1 MEQGAGPTHLGDE
14 AGVAEEGTG
23 KGRRRRRGPRR
34 CWRLFYTRALRL
46 RSVQEGDGVIMRNW
60 NDCSTRFISYIHTRI
75 IHNCDARLPLPRGT
89 RESFAS
95 RYQYICIAEV
105 TIFIRFQFVH
115 HVDVK
120 VRLNC
125 TKSAI
130 IDRTMPRLFYRIHL
144 NWCVL
149 GSHLG
154 QVRRRGQSRS
164 AGVED
169 TSFETAQICRFLLW
183 ISAKK
188 DLKTKFCC
196 FVSFDRQRC
205 RRHKK

>member
-1 MEQGAGPTHLGDE
+1 
-14 AGVAEEGTG
+14 
-23 KGRRRRRGPRR
+23 
-34 CWRLFYTRALRL
+34 
-46 RSVQEGDGVIMRNW
+46 
-60 NDCSTRFISYIHTRI
+60 
-75 IHNCDARLPLPRGT
+75 
-89 RESFAS
+89 
-95 RYQYICIAEV
+95 
-105 TIFIRFQFVH
+105 
-115 HVDVK
+115 
-120 VRLNC
+120 
-125 TKSAI
+125 
-130 IDRTMPRLFYRIHL
+130 MPRPFYRIHL

-205 RRHKK
+205 RRHKKWKNHGKYSIQSLCMRREPQQSLNGPQLSRTFASWTRLSISPSLLILFLDDNTTIEIPQNASWRFKRSLKAKPVPTRTGYSRQFEVGNSTK